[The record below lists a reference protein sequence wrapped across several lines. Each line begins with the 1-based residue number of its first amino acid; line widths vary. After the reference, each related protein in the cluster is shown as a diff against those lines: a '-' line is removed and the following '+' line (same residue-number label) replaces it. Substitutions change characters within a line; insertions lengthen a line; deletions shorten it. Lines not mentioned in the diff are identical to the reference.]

1 MGLREDKK
9 QQMRA
14 RLYDTAIELFRSNG
28 FDNTAV
34 REVITA
40 VGVSEPTF
48 YNYFPTKEAVLDEF
62 AARTLDS
69 IAEQL
74 RTTIDTSSHLE
85 STLREVMAAL
95 ADVFSN
101 DPEFMAVVA
110 TRSGMFWGPSGGI
123 IERHLGIY
131 ELLAQLF
138 ETAQQR
144 GEVRPEL
151 DPQQLAETLA
161 GASMVATIN
170 CLNDWWGQ
178 PDDDLFRRLDQQ
190 ADVLLNGCSD
200 SAFTPAATVDAA
212 DARRGRATR
221 R

>member
-14 RLYDTAIELFRSNG
+14 RLYGAAIELFRTNG
-28 FDNTAV
+28 FDKTAV

-74 RTTIDTSSHLE
+74 RTTIDASSNIE
-85 STLREVMAAL
+85 STIRAVMALL
-95 ADVFSN
+95 ADVFSS

-110 TRSGMFWGPSGGI
+110 TRSGLFWGPSGGI

-131 ELLAQLF
+131 ELLTQLF
-138 ETAQQR
+138 EASQQR
-144 GEVRPEL
+144 GEVRHDF
-151 DPQQLAETLA
+151 DPQHLAETLA
-161 GASMVATIN
+161 GASMVATVNWLI
-170 CLNDWWGQ
+170 DWWGQ
-178 PDDDLFRRLDQQ
+178 PDDLFRRLDQQ
-190 ADVLLNGCSD
+190 ADLILNGCRPS
-200 SAFTPAATVDAA
+200 
-212 DARRGRATR
+212 
-221 R
+221 

>member
-1 MGLREDKK
+1 VGLREDKK

-14 RLYDTAIELFRSNG
+14 RLYDTAIELFRTNG

-69 IAEQL
+69 VAEQL

-110 TRSGMFWGPSGGI
+110 TRSGMFW
-123 IERHLGIY
+123 
-131 ELLAQLF
+131 
-138 ETAQQR
+138 R